1 MQKTFSTLGVIV
13 ALLIVG
19 IGAGMFF
26 STDDKRGFEEAINKK
41 YGGYGYESIMS
52 AFRDKSAVPCAT
64 DGFGIQPAPFGVI
77 ISWCDASWF
86 LGMDRFLFQ
95 LSGPEITDEDAEKYL
110 SIPNSMDANAVL
122 REMHR
127 LFSEGVVPQVRDEAL
142 DPPGGVS
149 FGIARDFGEQTVY
162 PGQVLADMMIGD
174 VRYVVVGQKNMNTPL
189 LDVRADEAIEFAGIV
204 AQQEGGPWQV
214 LLDVTNTYS
223 KSPESSYLY
232 VKPNVLDLFFEDG
245 ELYVDI
251 LDSAGAGS
259 GEGNLLRLRYNE
271 DGIEQFIVWEPFGE
285 MYYVPE
291 VFTRAWSWE
300 HMNDGVK

>member
-1 MQKTFSTLGVIV
+1 MQKTFTILGVIGS
-13 ALLIVG
+13 LLVMG

-26 STDDKRGFEEAINKK
+26 STDNTRGFEEAINKK

-52 AFRDKSAVPCAT
+52 AFRDKSVAPCAT
-64 DGFGIQPAPFGVI
+64 DGLGIQPVPFGVI

-110 SIPNSMDANAVL
+110 SIPNNMDANVVL

-127 LFSEGVVPQVRDEAL
+127 LFSEGVVPEARDEAL
-142 DPPGGVS
+142 DLPGRVS
-149 FGIARDFGEQTVY
+149 FGVARDWGEQTIY

-174 VRYVVVGQKNMNTPL
+174 VRYVIAGQRNMNTPL
-189 LDVRADEAIEFAGIV
+189 LDVRVDEEIEFAGIF
-204 AQQEGGPWQV
+204 ASQSNGSWQV
-214 LLDVTNTYS
+214 LLDVTNMYS

-232 VKPNVLDLFFEDG
+232 MKPNVLDLFFEDG

-259 GEGNLLRLRYNE
+259 GEGNLLRLRYDE
-271 DGIEQFIVWEPFGE
+271 DAVEQSVVWEPVGE

-291 VFTRAWSWE
+291 TFTREWSWDHLE
-300 HMNDGVK
+300 DGVK